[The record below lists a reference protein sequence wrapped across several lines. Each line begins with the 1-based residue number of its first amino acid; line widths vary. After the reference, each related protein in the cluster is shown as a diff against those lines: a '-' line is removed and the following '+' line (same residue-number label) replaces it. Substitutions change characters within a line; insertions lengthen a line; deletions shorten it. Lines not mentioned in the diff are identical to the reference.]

1 MKGLNFN
8 SRSSFLSICLS
19 ALLLLASYQEA
30 SSVDRSTVV
39 QTLNGKVMVKLEPH
53 GSVRARVFQGKK
65 LQYEFILDR
74 ETQQKLLTQNIDRA
88 NIYLVGE
95 HGEELIIDDLKTQKR
110 FVLSMFDQ
118 ESKFKNIPSARTRPI
133 VIKGY
138 SVSLID

>member
-1 MKGLNFN
+1 MKGLNFK

-39 QTLNGKVMVKLEPH
+39 QTLNGKVVVKLEPH
-53 GSVRARVFQGKK
+53 GSVRASVFQGKK

-88 NIYLVGE
+88 TVYLVGK
-95 HGEELIIDDLKTQKR
+95 HGEELVIDDLRTQKR

-118 ESKFKNIPSARTRPI
+118 ESKFKNIPSARTQPI

>member
-39 QTLNGKVMVKLEPH
+39 QTLNGKVVVKLEPH
-53 GSVRARVFQGKK
+53 GSVRARVFQGEK

-88 NIYLVGE
+88 NVYLVGK
-95 HGEELIIDDLKTQKR
+95 HGEELVIDDLKTQER

-118 ESKFKNIPSARTRPI
+118 ESKFKNIPSTRTQAI